1 MKKIYAL
8 AVLTVLAVVLA
19 LAAGVVF
26 STGWAVQ
33 ALQDRVAKTLGRSLT
48 VRGGASLDIA
58 PELAL
63 RFDTVDLANAEGLD
77 GAFIT
82 AEAIRVPVTLSDL
95 LQHRLG
101 QNLTLVAPQIGL
113 EINEKGD
120 AAWLMNGAGP
130 QDAVPAH
137 ITITGGTLR
146 YYDHRN
152 DQHFEV
158 RDAELAAD
166 ITAEGAIT
174 LNGSAVLAGR
184 AVTLD
189 AYVKSLSRV
198 AGDGAPVE
206 LSLQA
211 PMLQASYSGRLSTAS
226 ALSLAGTASLAG
238 PSLRDV
244 AQWAGI
250 ILPGSTGFGA
260 FSVTGQVDG
269 NGRDITL
276 HNAKLS
282 LDALTAEGRVGLVM
296 GGERPQVLADL
307 GVDQVDIGNYLSP
320 LASATSGWSD
330 QPLSF
335 ADLRNVDARLALNTN
350 GLSYG
355 ALSAGKSTV
364 QLSLTA
370 GRLDGVITSDDTMG
384 GTARVDVQAD
394 GTGSAPLLS
403 LHVEGQ
409 KLDGLQLTSALAGAG
424 FLSGPLSLSLNVSGY
439 GPSTAAIV
447 STLKGTAKISAGT
460 ASLAGIDLKAI
471 AAAVTQRIV
480 EGWQRQPA
488 AATALNALSAEF
500 DVADGIA
507 TAKSL
512 TLQSPDVVLKGSGT
526 VDLLRQAIDLSVV
539 PTLGAAAFA
548 VPVIVKG
555 PWASP
560 RIYPDV
566 PDILLKPEEGFARLK
581 ALGLPQSTA
590 N

>member
-8 AVLTVLAVVLA
+8 AALTVIAVVLA
-19 LAAGVVF
+19 LGAGVIF

-33 ALQDRVAKTLGRSLT
+33 ALQERAAKTLGRNLT

-58 PELAL
+58 ADLAL
-63 RFDTVDLANAEGLD
+63 RFNTVDLANSEGLD

-82 AEAIRVPVTLSDL
+82 AEAIRVPMTLSDL

-101 QNLTLVAPQIGL
+101 QNFTLVAPQIGL

-120 AAWLMNGAGP
+120 AAWAFTGP
-130 QDAVPAH
+130 GEQTAAPARF
-137 ITITGGTLR
+137 TITGGTLR

-152 DQHFEV
+152 DQHFEL

-166 ITAEGAIT
+166 ITAEGAVT

-189 AYVKSLSRV
+189 AYVKSLPRV
-198 AGDGAPVE
+198 ALDGAPVE
-206 LSLQA
+206 LSLQS
-211 PMLQASYSGRLSTAS
+211 PLLQASYSGRLSTAS
-226 ALSLAGTASLAG
+226 TLSLAGTASFAG
-238 PSLRDV
+238 PSLRD
-244 AQWAGI
+244 AMQWAGI

-260 FSVTGQVDG
+260 FSLSGQVDG
-269 NGRDITL
+269 SGRDISL
-276 HNAKLS
+276 HDAKLS
-282 LDALTAEGRVGLVM
+282 LDALTAEGRVGLVIS
-296 GGERPQVLADL
+296 GERPQILADL
-307 GVDQVDIGNYLSP
+307 GVDRLDIGSYLPP
-320 LASATSGWSD
+320 LASSAPGWSE
-330 QPLSF
+330 QPLNY
-335 ADLRNVDARLALNTN
+335 ADLRNLDARLALNTN
-350 GLSYG
+350 GLTYG
-355 ALSAGKSTV
+355 ALSAGKSTA

-370 GRLDGVITSDDTMG
+370 GRLDGVITSEDTMG
-384 GTARVDVQAD
+384 GTARLDVQAD
-394 GTGSAPLLS
+394 GTGTAPLLS

-424 FLSGPLSLSLNVSGY
+424 FLAGPLSLSLNVSGY

-447 STLKGTAKISAGT
+447 STLKGTAKVSADA

-480 EGWQRQPA
+480 EGWQRLPE
-488 AATALNALSAEF
+488 ATTTLNALSAEF
-500 DVADGIA
+500 EIADGIA
-507 TAKSL
+507 TAKAIS
-512 TLQSPDVVLKGSGT
+512 LQSPEVSLKGSGSI
-526 VDLLRQAIDLSVV
+526 DLLRQAIDLAVV
-539 PTLGAAAFA
+539 PSLGAAAFA

-581 ALGLPQSTA
+581 AMGLPQSTA